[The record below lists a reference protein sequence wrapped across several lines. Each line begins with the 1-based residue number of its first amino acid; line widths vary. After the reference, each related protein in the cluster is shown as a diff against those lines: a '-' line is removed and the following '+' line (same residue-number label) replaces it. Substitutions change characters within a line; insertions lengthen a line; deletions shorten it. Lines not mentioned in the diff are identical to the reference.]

1 MKLANFLIDAFTGDP
16 FTGNPTAVC
25 LHNEDANS
33 KTMQSIANEL
43 NYPVTAFVNLATEK
57 KNYYAIRYFTTI
69 TEINACGH
77 ATLAA
82 AKLMLEE
89 QHESNPV
96 HFSTISNTVIKTFS
110 TGQHV
115 MMVYPA
121 YQQEACEVNVQIL
134 DALDLDRYET
144 AMYSKDLETLFIE
157 IGSASELKRIQPDYK
172 KLLTSSDTIQEI
184 VITSVSEDSNYDY
197 YLRSFCP
204 WIGIDEDPVTGSV
217 QSILGNFWKRKLG
230 KENLKA
236 FQASARGGELII
248 NAFDDRVE
256 IGGKAVI
263 IMRGEMTI

>member
-1 MKLANFLIDAFTGDP
+1 MKLANFLIDAFTGNP
-16 FTGNPTAVC
+16 FAGNPTAVC

-33 KTMQSIANEL
+33 KVMQSIATEL
-43 NYPVTAFVNLATEK
+43 NYPVTAFVNLSTEK
-57 KNYYAIRYFTTI
+57 KNYYEIRYFTSI

-89 QHESNPV
+89 QHESSAV

-115 MMVYPA
+115 MMIYPA
-121 YQQEACEVNVQIL
+121 YQQEACEVDDKL
-134 DALDLDRYET
+134 LAALDLDGYKT

-157 IGSASELKRIQPDYK
+157 INSVNELTRIKPDHK
-172 KLLTSSDTIQEI
+172 KLLASSDTIQEV
-184 VITSVSEDSNYDY
+184 VITSVSNNSKYDY

-230 KENLKA
+230 KENLRA
-236 FQASARGGELII
+236 FQASARGGELVI

-256 IGGKAVI
+256 IGGEAVI
-263 IMRGEMTI
+263 IMRGEIVI

>member
-25 LHNEDANS
+25 LHNEEVSS
-33 KTMQSIANEL
+33 KIMQSIANEL
-43 NYPVTAFVNLATEK
+43 NCPVTAFVNLATEK
-57 KNYYAIRYFTTI
+57 KNYYEIRYFTTI
-69 TEINACGH
+69 TEIPACGH

-82 AKLMLEE
+82 AKMMLEK
-89 QHESNPV
+89 QHESNAV

-110 TGQHV
+110 TAHHV

-121 YQQEACEVNVQIL
+121 YQQESCEVDDKL
-134 DALDLDRYET
+134 LAALDLDRYET
-144 AMYSKDLETLFIE
+144 AMYSKDLETLFVE
-157 IGSASELKRIQPDYK
+157 IGSAKELKGIKPDYK
-172 KLLTSSDTIQEI
+172 KLLTSSDAIQEV
-184 VITSVSEDSNYDY
+184 VITSVSDDSNYDY

-217 QSILGNFWKRKLG
+217 QTILGNFWKRKLG
-230 KENLKA
+230 KESLKA

-263 IMRGEMTI
+263 IMRGEITI